1 MRLSSQIKSTYS
13 EKHNKTMNN
22 TCSTDI
28 EDFCRDRGFLFHKN
42 GSGTWGADR
51 YWTYYKVVNNNRLL
65 YSIEYFPV
73 RNHVKI
79 RCENNSYSGTL
90 ESLVHF
96 VELLKVMRID
106 LDNNIQ

>member
-1 MRLSSQIKSTYS
+1 MKD
-13 EKHNKTMNN
+13 
-22 TCSTDI
+22 TCSTDV

-51 YWTYYKVVNNNRLL
+51 YWTYSKVVNNNRQL

-79 RCENNSYSGTL
+79 RCENNSFSGTL

-96 VELLKVMRID
+96 VELLNVMRID